1 MTATRPPAITPSEA
15 EDDPQNECLVCSEGI
30 AITEIF
36 CPACKRRYPTP
47 LLACAE
53 QYDGRVLR
61 YPGEYRV
68 KLITGESFTVHGAKI
83 TGDFAELW
91 KRASLPRCQANSTSS
106 RFGWTPSCGLPK
118 FVRANST
125 IIEMPTGNREIANVY
140 WIV

>member
-91 KRASLPRCQANSTSS
+91 KWGFAPEVPGELNII
-106 RFGWTPSCGLPK
+106 
-118 FVRANST
+118 T
-125 IIEMPTGNREIANVY
+125 IRTDAIVWVTEICEGELYDN
-140 WIV
+140 